1 MKMERN
7 AQGHWTAPW
16 REVVSREEAFGI
28 WLAIPENLRT
38 IPACREAIREKFGV
52 TPPRATLTHW
62 SWQDGWTERAEK
74 ARLRSLDQI
83 TETAAKADAD
93 RASRRILAVRELHD
107 KAIDLVLGRL
117 RETVSFY
124 DRLGNGE
131 RMGKDEK
138 PPIDVTTATGAK
150 ALLETAMLAQRHID
164 TLEGKVPA
172 DEGSDDRSNDH
183 ANLLGNFKPKPTPA
197 PAPETRH

>member
-1 MKMERN
+1 MKMKRGP
-7 AQGHWTAPW
+7 QGHWTAPW
-16 REVVSREEAFGI
+16 REVVSREDAFVV
-28 WLAIPENLRT
+28 WLAMPESLRT
-38 IPACREAIREKFGV
+38 IGGCRAAIKEKFGV
-52 TPPRATLTHW
+52 APAQATIAHW
-62 SWQDGWTERAEK
+62 SWMDSWPERAEK
-74 ARLRSLDQI
+74 ARLRTLDQI

-93 RASRRILAVRELHD
+93 RASKRILAVRELHD

-117 RETVSFY
+117 RETIGYY

-131 RMGKDEK
+131 KMGKDEK
-138 PPIDVTTATGAK
+138 PPIEVTSATGAK

-183 ANLLGNFKPKPTPA
+183 ANLLGSFKPKPA
-197 PAPETRH
+197 PTLAPETRH